1 MAPAALDPISTDT
14 ISVSQL
20 HQGFQD
26 DSQVEEMSANILAV
40 TYKYLMTKFGDSNE
54 KLNAGTPKFLA
65 VISKFVR
72 ANKKLEMCLPAF
84 PWKSANK
91 VYKVLGSLPDKA
103 EEVAL
108 NRLNTMCAEIAEI
121 YEPGATLTIISDGL
135 VYNDLLTIPDRD
147 TWAYGE
153 GLREMCVIKEFKHIE
168 FSRLRDLVSFPGMP
182 AQLNEIV
189 YVANASNFRRYLL
202 NKFGNDELDIDH
214 EIATKPDT
222 NMTYRG
228 YCRFLGND
236 LQYLYPVGK
245 ERSGHA
251 YRRDV
256 KFLAKE
262 MLKRGDAFAKAV
274 KCAFPDHLRLSIHQ
288 STGEHKISISLLPTD
303 TGYTTPWHCSVA
315 FRGDGSLTSGPKG
328 EFEKDPNLE
337 LVYEDGRP
345 SYFREKTAAAA
356 KAASADN

>member
-1 MAPAALDPISTDT
+1 MRSVELNAFSTEPIWGSKLQSHKKPVDVGD
-14 ISVSQL
+14 IPSK
-20 HQGFQD
+20 
-26 DSQVEEMSANILAV
+26 ILEV
-40 TYKYLMTKFGDSNE
+40 IYKYLMTKFGDSNE
-54 KLNAGTPKFLA
+54 RISQGTPKFLS
-65 VISKFVR
+65 VISKFV
-72 ANKKLEMCLPAF
+72 AEKKTVQMCLPAF

-108 NRLNTMCAEIAEI
+108 KRLNTMCEEIAEV
-121 YEPGATLTIISDGL
+121 YDPGATLIIISDGL

-147 TWAYGE
+147 TWA
-153 GLREMCVIKEFKHIE
+153 
-168 FSRLRDLVSFPGMP
+168 DLVSFPGLP
-182 AQLNEIV
+182 AQLNEII

-202 NKFGNDELDIDH
+202 NKFGNDSLDVDN

-245 ERSGHA
+245 DRSGHA

-274 KCAFPDHLRLSIHQ
+274 KFAFPDHLRLSIHQ
-288 STGEHKISISLLPTD
+288 STGEHKISVSLLPTD

-315 FRGDGSLTSGPKG
+315 FRADGSITSGPKG
-328 EFEKDPNLE
+328 DFEKDSNLE
-337 LVYEDGRP
+337 LVYENGRP
-345 SYFREKTAAAA
+345 SYFQEKAAAGEA
-356 KAASADN
+356 VN